1 MPATSGHRD
10 LSRAAWR
17 KGSRSNGGADGCV
30 EIARVDSEH
39 AVRDSK
45 DPHGGVLFFG
55 DVAWRTFLGQVRRGS
70 FDL

>member
-1 MPATSGHRD
+1 
-10 LSRAAWR
+10 
-17 KGSRSNGGADGCV
+17 V

-45 DPHGGVLFFG
+45 DPNGGVLFFG
-55 DVAWRTFLGQVRRGS
+55 DVTWRAFLGQVRRGS